1 MAKVKIRS
9 FDMSISYSF
18 PSWIK
23 LTAMKAGRVIFNFL
37 YRAVC
42 EHPLEEQ
49 TIRIKK
55 INKQLM
61 PHALVTA
68 KENIAD
74 VLTLIDPITL
84 SDRV

>member
-9 FDMSISYSF
+9 FDMSIAYNF

-23 LTAMKAGRVIFNFL
+23 LKVMKAGRVKFNLL

-49 TIRIKK
+49 TIRIK
-55 INKQLM
+55 
-61 PHALVTA
+61 PAHATCTYSYCI
-68 KENIAD
+68 KEDNC
-74 VLTLIDPITL
+74 
-84 SDRV
+84 R